1 MGAYLA
7 TAMDPTAMGGQQAFV
22 IRQCG
27 SNALLGM
34 TRFYHIE
41 PKDRRL
47 MIGYTWYT
55 PAVWG
60 KVHNPE
66 CKYLLLCYAFETLG
80 FNRVEFQVAHQ
91 NGRSQRAVEKIGGV
105 KEGVL
110 RKHGYRNDGTLRN
123 TVIFSILN
131 DEWPAVKRNLQEMIG
146 RLSETGK

>member
-1 MGAYLA
+1 MLQLGCDERIWEFTKTIIVDETYSTQMGAYLA

-60 KVHNPE
+60 KAHNPE
-66 CKYLLLCYAFETLG
+66 CKYLLL
-80 FNRVEFQVAHQ
+80 
-91 NGRSQRAVEKIGGV
+91 
-105 KEGVL
+105 
-110 RKHGYRNDGTLRN
+110 
-123 TVIFSILN
+123 
-131 DEWPAVKRNLQEMIG
+131 
-146 RLSETGK
+146 